1 MPDGKQVPYINSVK
15 EAWTYAQGETSGQA
29 IQAGG
34 YDQDPKGLGQVGS
47 LGAGVAL
54 AATA

>member
-29 IQAGG
+29 SQAGG